1 MASNRN
7 LQSAYKLMEQGQKKE
22 AAALVREVLAQDKNN
37 ANAWWLMALLLED
50 EDKKVRAIERVLSIN
65 PDHQAAR
72 AKINELRSERQTG
85 QNMMATQEMINLDW
99 SKLKDDPHPDKRKPK
114 EVVDKDQKV
123 ATYAMMMLGG
133 FILLVIVIAGGLFV
147 MDYLNQP
154 ELSPEETTYAY
165 LNAFGSFDFDRITAL
180 TCEQF
185 RGETEAAR
193 REFEGL
199 IRGMDTEG
207 LLFDFS
213 AITASITSQTDTA
226 ATVQIGGEFTIAVTG
241 VEMTFDINE
250 LSDIVGDDTSIS
262 LLLENNEWRVCES
275 PN

>member
-1 MASNRN
+1 MSSHRN
-7 LQSAYKLMEQGQKKE
+7 LQSAYQLMEQGQKKE

-65 PDHQAAR
+65 PEHKAAR

-114 EVVDKDQKV
+114 EAVDKDQKV

-154 ELSPEETTYAY
+154 DKSPDEVVYSY
-165 LNAFGSFDFDRITAL
+165 LEAVGRLDFDQVASL
-180 TCEQF
+180 TCEQHRGGVETAGRQF
-185 RGETEAAR
+185 RSMLNGASVEDVT
-193 REFEGL
+193 L
-199 IRGMDTEG
+199 
-207 LLFDFS
+207 DFS
-213 AITASITSQTDTA
+213 GLTASVVDKTETT
-226 ATVQIGGEFTIAVTG
+226 ATVAVGGAFVMSVPG
-241 VEMTFDINE
+241 FDMTFDMDE
-250 LSDIVGDDTSIS
+250 LSGMLGDDANVS
-262 LLLENNEWRVCES
+262 LVLENNEWRICEAS
-275 PN
+275 